1 MTTRGMPWAVLRGA
15 GALLLVVWFVLPL
28 APILL
33 WAFADRWPAGGS
45 ALLPQWGLTGWPQA
59 ADAGIVTALARSAGL
74 GVVVAALA
82 TPLGAL
88 AGRALGWRIGRRL
101 GIPAA
106 LILAPVALPPFALA
120 MGLDVVLLRLGVPQP
135 VAVVALLTVFAL
147 PYTTYVLRS
156 AYAGLDSQVEDQARM
171 LGAGRWR
178 AIRSV
183 TLPALAPSLAAAAAL
198 AFLVGW
204 SDYVVTLVI
213 GGGRLVTAPV
223 LVASSA
229 AGTGSDPLV
238 AVLSLAVV
246 FPLLAA
252 VGITALLA
260 ARSSSSLPPGASATL
275 PPPSANPASRSARM
289 SIS

>member
-1 MTTRGMPWAVLRGA
+1 MPWTLLRGA
-15 GALLLVVWFVLPL
+15 GVTLLVAWFVLPFV
-28 APILL
+28 PILL
-33 WAFADRWPAGGS
+33 WAFADRWPSVGS
-45 ALLPQWGLTGWPQA
+45 GSGVLPDWGLTGWPQA
-59 ADAGIVTALARSAGL
+59 LDAGILAALARSAALGL
-74 GVVVAALA
+74 VVAVIA

-120 MGLDVVLLRLGVPQP
+120 MGLDVVLLRLGIPQTM
-135 VAVVALLTVFAL
+135 AVVVLLTVFAL

-156 AYAGLDSQVEDQARM
+156 AYAGLDAQVEDQARM
-171 LGAGRWR
+171 LGASRWQ

-183 TLPALAPSLAAAAAL
+183 TLPALAPALSAAAAL

-204 SDYVVTLVI
+204 SDYVVTVVI

-246 FPLLAA
+246 LPLLATVGLSA
-252 VGITALLA
+252 VLA
-260 ARSSSSLPPGASATL
+260 RRSVGAGL
-275 PPPSANPASRSARM
+275 R
-289 SIS
+289 

>member
-1 MTTRGMPWAVLRGA
+1 MTTRGTRWRLLRGA
-15 GALLLVVWFVLPL
+15 GLLLLLGWFVLPL
-28 APILL
+28 APIVL
-33 WAFADRWPAGGS
+33 WAFADRWPTGGS
-45 ALLPQWGLTGWPQA
+45 TLLPQWGLTGWPQA
-59 ADAGIVTALARSAGL
+59 VDAGIVAALARSAGL
-74 GVVVAALA
+74 GLVVSALA

-120 MGLDVVLLRLGVPQP
+120 MGLDVLLLRLGIPQP

-156 AYAGLDSQVEDQARM
+156 AYAGLDNQVEDQARM

-183 TLPALAPSLAAAAAL
+183 TLPALAPSLVAAAAL

-204 SDYVVTLVI
+204 SDYVVTVII

-246 FPLLAA
+246 LPLLAT
-252 VGITALLA
+252 VGITALIA
-260 ARSSSSLPPGASATL
+260 AHSSSSRPALAGAASPALGAT
-275 PPPSANPASRSARM
+275 PASQHATM
-289 SIS
+289 SVS